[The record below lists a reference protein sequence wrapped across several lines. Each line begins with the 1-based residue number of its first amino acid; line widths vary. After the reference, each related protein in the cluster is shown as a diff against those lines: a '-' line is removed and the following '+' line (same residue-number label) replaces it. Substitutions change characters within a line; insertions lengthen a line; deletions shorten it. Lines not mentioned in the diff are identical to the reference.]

1 MTLKRLILLLVL
13 PALAACSGLA
23 GEPRIVATLPPSATE
38 PAASDLGADAEIA
51 AVMTLGGEVW
61 SENCARCH
69 GAMGGGT
76 EEGAPLPDLSDRS
89 DAQILAAITNGL
101 RTGDGKEM
109 PAFGETLNDEQLNA
123 AMTYARMMSRAIAQ
137 GMVGSEPEPDAP
149 VSTAEVGPLVAGVVT
164 GAISNGTAGSTI
176 PTGQQVILHSI
187 DSAGNDETMETT
199 ANADGTFR
207 FEGVPFDPAR
217 EYAVTAEYGSAT
229 FVSAILPV
237 DPTGGEL
244 SLPITLYESG
254 AEAGAVVIDAM
265 TAQIAVQDNVMEV
278 TQIFS
283 FSNTSDRVFFSADAE
298 GATGTSISIHV
309 PQGATLAGSFSAS
322 YRISDDSSIVYETR
336 PLIPGQPRI
345 MHLTYQ
351 MPYTNTASVIQPLD
365 FALEGE
371 VDVIVVNSTLTL
383 ASESLPEREP
393 MSFNGTTMATYGGT
407 LSLPAGSNLSYRIDG
422 EAVSLSSSA
431 ESAPAA
437 GANPLAY
444 ILIGTGVAALALAGV
459 LTLRERLAKRR

>member
-23 GEPRIVATLPPSATE
+23 GEPRIVATIPPSAAE
-38 PAASDLGADAEIA
+38 PAASDLGSDAEIA

-61 SENCARCH
+61 TDNCARCH

-89 DAQILAAITNGL
+89 DEQILAAITNGL

-109 PAFGETLNDEQLNA
+109 PAFGEELTDEQLNA
-123 AMTYARMMSRAIAQ
+123 AMTYAKMMSRAIAQ
-137 GMVGSEPEPDAP
+137 GMVGSEPDAP

-164 GAISNGTAGSTI
+164 GAISNGTASGTI
-176 PTGQQVILHSI
+176 PADQRVILHSI

-207 FEGVPFDPAR
+207 FEDVPFDPAR
-217 EYAVTAEYGSAT
+217 EYAITAEYGSAT
-229 FVSAILPV
+229 FVSAVLPV
-237 DPTGGEL
+237 DPAQGEL

-254 AEAGAVVIDAM
+254 ADAGAVVIDAM
-265 TAQIAVQDNVMEV
+265 TAQIAVQDGVMEV

-283 FSNTSDRVFFSADAE
+283 FSNTSDRVFFTADAE

-322 YRISDDSSIVYETR
+322 YRVSDDSSIVYETR

-351 MPYTNTASVIQPLD
+351 LPYANTASVDQPLD

-371 VDVIVVNSTLTL
+371 VDVIVVNSELTLT
-383 ASESLPEREP
+383 SDRLPEREP
-393 MSFNGTTMATYGGT
+393 MSFNGTTMATYGGA

-422 EAVSLSSSA
+422 EAVSLSSTA
-431 ESAPAA
+431 ESAPAS

-444 ILIGTGVAALALAGV
+444 ILIGIGVAALALAGV
-459 LTLRERLAKRR
+459 LTLRERMAKRP